1 MTLKKLTTLCIGSVV
16 ALLAGCSTPY
26 LSFSND
32 TLALCESNTTVAS
45 AKAQIIYNRDVKLVN
60 INIEQYLYK
69 LDGVPRVLVVEEL
82 STMPTYKFYGS
93 LDKTIWIGFENYIY
107 KNIYRKGDVS
117 FYELTNKRTKEKL
130 YLIAQNFNKKRIK
143 LVYGMSHQSFNVI
156 ITSLKEQ
163 QAIEMQGEPQSNY
176 YSTTKDPQS
185 YIQTSWSHKNIILDG
200 LIYKEG
206 GSFRK
211 GM

>member
-1 MTLKKLTTLCIGSVV
+1 MLPKHLSKVFITIAIL
-16 ALLAGCSTPY
+16 ALSGCSTPY

-32 TLALCESNTTVAS
+32 TLALYESNKTVAS
-45 AKAQIIYNRDVKLVN
+45 VKGQIIYKKNVKLVN
-60 INIEQYLYK
+60 INIEQYVYK
-69 LDGVPRVLVVEEL
+69 LDNTSRVLVVEEL

-107 KNIYRKGDVS
+107 KNIYRKADVV
-117 FYELTNKRTKEKL
+117 FYELTNKQTQKKL

-143 LVYGMSHQSFNVI
+143 LVYGMSHQSFDAI
-156 ITSLKEQ
+156 IASLKKQ
-163 QAIEMQGEPQSNY
+163 KAIEIQGTPQSS
-176 YSTTKDPQS
+176 YSAQQDSQS
-185 YIQTSWSHKNIILDG
+185 YIQTSWSHKNIILDS

-211 GM
+211 GV